1 MELTANIKPEFVD
14 DRGGIT
20 KILDDGKT
28 TIKSVLLITSKAGS
42 VRSNHYHKKD
52 AHWIYMISGSMEYYE
67 KPVRGRSKTKKVIVH
82 AGDLMYTPPMAVH
95 AVKFLDD
102 SVFIA
107 LSPRS
112 RNQKAYEAD
121 TTRVTLL

>member
-1 MELTANIKPEFVD
+1 MKLTANIKPEFVD

-52 AHWIYMISGSMEYYE
+52 AHWIYMITGSMEYYE
-67 KPVRGRSKTKKVIVH
+67 KPVRGKSKPKKVIVH
-82 AGDLMYTPPMAVH
+82 ARDLIYTPPMAIH
-95 AVKFLDD
+95 AVKFLED

-112 RNQKAYEAD
+112 RDQKAYETD
-121 TTRVTLL
+121 TIRVKLL